1 MRPWRVGKAIG
12 LKVIFAWITTS
23 SLMECC
29 EQPIQSIESEYTVDA
44 GNFDWIGDRQ
54 QTAKRLAQRNTAK
67 PIP

>member
-1 MRPWRVGKAIG
+1 
-12 LKVIFAWITTS
+12 
-23 SLMECC
+23 MECC